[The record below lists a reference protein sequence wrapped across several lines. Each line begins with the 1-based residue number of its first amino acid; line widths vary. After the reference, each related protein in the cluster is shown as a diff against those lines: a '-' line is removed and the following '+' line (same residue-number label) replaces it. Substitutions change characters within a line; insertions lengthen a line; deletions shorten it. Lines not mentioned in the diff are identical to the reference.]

1 VIFFGFLHQHFP
13 VLALSLSSM
22 GFRVAY
28 TVRDDVG
35 VTLEAALGVT
45 VGLLVAGEVPDDQ
58 GLVATAREQ
67 HVGAIRKKHP
77 SQKLFVH
84 VLNQCPKSSK
94 TNVSSSLSA
103 YDFFCIFFDA
113 NSVFPYFSREV
124 AREVTQPLWPSRV
137 PRRTICSAMLTM
149 KGPREEGGG

>member
-1 VIFFGFLHQHFP
+1 
-13 VLALSLSSM
+13 M
-22 GFRVAY
+22 
-28 TVRDDVG
+28 G

-77 SQKLFVH
+77 SQNLFVH

-94 TNVSSSLSA
+94 TKGFFILSA
-103 YDFFCIFFDA
+103 YDFFAFFFDVRY
-113 NSVFPYFSREV
+113 S
-124 AREVTQPLWPSRV
+124 
-137 PRRTICSAMLTM
+137 LTS
-149 KGPREEGGG
+149 PER